1 MQQLVALPAFVFAR
15 GAYFIEKHIEI
26 VSPNLESS
34 LYIYVHSS
42 LHRERECVRERR
54 QRQRE
59 KEKEREIPGR

>member
-1 MQQLVALPAFVFAR
+1 VALPALVFVR
-15 GAYFIEKHIEI
+15 GACFIEKHIEI

-54 QRQRE
+54 QR
-59 KEKEREIPGR
+59 